1 MYKLIVFLLTL
12 IAALQY
18 RLWLGDGSIR
28 EYGEI
33 NTRIEELKQEGERRR
48 IRNAAVAAD
57 VRDLREG
64 TEAVE
69 ERARHELGMIKPGE
83 TFVQVYDDNGDAKA
97 VEPSADVSYKPGAG
111 SGRSELGPSA
121 GKSPKPSKKK
131 PPKAKPP
138 KVDKSH

>member
-1 MYKLIVFLLTL
+1 LYKLIVFLLIL

-83 TFVQVYDDNGDAKA
+83 TFVQVYEDNAGAKA
-97 VEPSADVSYKPGAG
+97 VEPSADVSYKPGAA

-121 GKSPKPSKKK
+121 GKSPKPGKKK

-138 KVDKSH
+138 KVDKPH